1 MVDQANLNMQE
12 LFAKD
17 GLGELP
23 NSSTPLGEWMS
34 VQDASNATRMSMATL
49 RRYMKAKKLKS
60 RRLGRSV
67 NAKVEVFITPEF
79 LPDESGHSEA
89 LDLEDAVDSAIDAEQ
104 IDGYLNFEEHDQADQ
119 ASESTIAWF
128 RQKLDEKDD
137 LIREKDAKIEQL
149 LKELAGASHRNG
161 YLEAEKENFT
171 QRLLLLEDR
180 QSKEAVAPVEVAP
193 VEPPKPEP
201 KGGWSKV
208 ASWFGGS
215 GN

>member
-23 NSSTPLGEWMS
+23 NNSTPTGEWMS

-104 IDGYLNFEEHDQADQ
+104 IDGYLNYDEHDQADQ
-119 ASESTIAWF
+119 ASESTVAWF

-180 QSKEAVAPVEVAP
+180 QSKEAVQPVEETPAQP
-193 VEPPKPEP
+193 AKPEA

-208 ASWFGGS
+208 ASWFGG
-215 GN
+215 N

>member
-23 NSSTPLGEWMS
+23 TNAAPVGEWMS

-171 QRLLLLEDR
+171 QRLLLIEDR
-180 QSKEAVAPVEVAP
+180 QSKELVQPVEVAP
-193 VEPPKPEP
+193 VEPAKPEP

-208 ASWFGGS
+208 ASWFGA
-215 GN
+215 N

>member
-23 NSSTPLGEWMS
+23 NNSTPMGEWMS

-104 IDGYLNFEEHDQADQ
+104 IDGYLNFEEHDQADH

-128 RQKLDEKDD
+128 NRSYLNRLDYFFALAVFQKQQALCEV
-137 LIREKDAKIEQL
+137 LFLGFKIAVAM
-149 LKELAGASHRNG
+149 AGASK
-161 YLEAEKENFT
+161 LF
-171 QRLLLLEDR
+171 
-180 QSKEAVAPVEVAP
+180 
-193 VEPPKPEP
+193 
-201 KGGWSKV
+201 
-208 ASWFGGS
+208 
-215 GN
+215 